1 MPVRRHALIAMAMV
15 ALLSVA
21 ACGTTEPRRT
31 NDRGPAVTVTDDR
44 GRQRLDHVAERVV
57 VLQWSYAEDLLAVGV
72 TPVGVAQVK
81 EYNTWVTAAPLP
93 EGVKDV
99 GLRQQP
105 SLDAV
110 AGLDPDLIIGD
121 TSSTCG
127 KTLGQFEKIAKVLC
141 FDGTDAKDNFGYMR
155 RTFTAI
161 AGAVGKTVEA
171 KRRLAGMDA
180 KLATAKKQLAAA
192 GGAGTSFACAQGW
205 TDQGAPVVRMFG
217 RGSLAVAVGE
227 RLGLKNA
234 WHGSTDEWGLTQTD
248 VEGLTKLGD
257 TQFVYV
263 APVDNVF
270 TTALPKNRIWRNLP
284 FVQDGH
290 VHALDGGT
298 WLFGGPLSTAQFA
311 DQLVKALAQ
320 HP

>member
-1 MPVRRHALIAMAMV
+1 MRRHALIASATV
-15 ALLSVA
+15 ALLSVT
-21 ACGTTEPRRT
+21 ACGTTEPPKPS
-31 NDRGPAVTVTDDR
+31 DRGPAVTVTDDR
-44 GRQRLDHVAERVV
+44 GPQHLAHPAERVV

-81 EYNTWVTAAPLP
+81 EYDTWVKAAPLP
-93 EGVKDV
+93 AGVKDV

-110 AGLDPDLIIGD
+110 AGLDPDLVIGD

-127 KTLGQFEKIAKVLC
+127 KTLGQFERIAKVLC

-161 AGAVGKTVEA
+161 AGAVGKAAEA
-171 KRRLAGMDA
+171 KRRLAALDA
-180 KLATAKKQLAAA
+180 KLATAKERLASA
-192 GGAGTSFACAQGW
+192 GRAGTSFACAQGW

-227 RLGLKNA
+227 RLGLRNA
-234 WHGSTDEWGLTQTD
+234 WHGRTDDWGLTQTD
-248 VEGLTKLGD
+248 VEGLTKLGN

-270 TTALPKNRIWRNLP
+270 TTSLPKNRIWRNLP
-284 FVQDGH
+284 FVKDEH

-298 WLFGGPLSTAQFA
+298 WLFGGPLSMAQFA
-311 DQLVKALAQ
+311 DELVKALS
-320 HP
+320 

>member
-1 MPVRRHALIAMAMV
+1 MRRHAFVAALAVV
-15 ALLSVA
+15 ALLSTA
-21 ACGTTEPRRT
+21 ACGTTEPPRT
-31 NDRGPAVTVTDDR
+31 KASGPSVTVTDDR
-44 GRQRLDHVAERVV
+44 GTQHLDHAARRVV

-81 EYNTWVTAAPLP
+81 EYNTWVSAAPLP
-93 EGVKDV
+93 KGVKDV

-105 SLDAV
+105 SVDTV
-110 AGLDPDLIIGD
+110 AGLDPDLVIGD

-141 FDGTDAKDNFGYMR
+141 FDGTDAKDNYGYMR
-155 RTFTAI
+155 RTFTSI
-161 AGAVGKTVEA
+161 AAAVGRSAEA
-171 KRRLAGMDA
+171 KQRLAALDT
-180 KLATAKKQLAAA
+180 KLAKDRQKLADA
-192 GGAGTSFACAQGW
+192 GRAGTSFACAQGW

-227 RLGLKNA
+227 RLGLENA
-234 WHGSTDEWGLTQTD
+234 WHGKTDDWGLTMTD
-248 VEGLTKLGD
+248 AEGLTRLGD

-270 TTALPKNRIWRNLP
+270 TTSLPKNRIWRNLP
-284 FVQDGH
+284 FVKKRH
-290 VHALDGGT
+290 VHPLNGGT

-311 DQLVKALAQ
+311 DELVETLS
-320 HP
+320 